1 MTMHDDHAHG
11 HHHHG
16 AGCNHD
22 HAHHPAPT
30 APPPTDKDGEERHYF
45 DHIYLSAGHDKNAR
59 RTLWVVWLTA
69 ATMVVEIAF
78 GWITGSMALLADG
91 FHMATHAGALAVAA
105 AAYSYAK
112 RHARNPRYTFGTGKV
127 GDLSG
132 FASALL
138 LLLTALF
145 IAIES
150 GMRLFEP
157 VKVAFGEATLVAIIG
172 LVINLVSALLLG
184 HDHSHD
190 HGHSHAHDDH
200 DHDHK
205 GGHADNNLRAAY
217 VHVLTDALTSVLA
230 IAALLAGRY
239 LGWWWLDPAVGLL
252 GAVVIARWA
261 WGLMKD
267 TAAILLDTAEPAL
280 MARVRGLVEA
290 EGATIRDLHVWRIG
304 PHAHAAI
311 ISLAPG
317 ADGARVRERVQPA
330 AHGTCHGGVRLSV
343 RLRKPVP
350 ARSPALS
357 YRAGP
362 MLGCAR
368 LFPIVRRPHPPRNMI
383 SYLRKEMSKCAGNMR
398 S

>member
-1 MTMHDDHAHG
+1 MTMHDHG

-16 AGCNHD
+16 E
-22 HAHHPAPT
+22 HARTSALPASPING
-30 APPPTDKDGEERHYF
+30 DEEESHYF

-91 FHMATHAGALAVAA
+91 FHMATHAGALAVAS
-105 AAYSYAK
+105 AAYSYAR
-112 RHARNPRYTFGTGKV
+112 RHARNPRFTFGTGKV

-138 LLLTALF
+138 LGVTALF
-145 IAIES
+145 ILVES
-150 GMRLFEP
+150 VLRFFEP
-157 VKVAFGEATLVAIIG
+157 VSVRFGEATLVAVIG
-172 LVINLVSALLLG
+172 LAINLISALLLG

-190 HGHSHAHDDH
+190 HGHDHGGH
-200 DHDHK
+200 DHDHPD
-205 GGHADNNLRAAY
+205 GHDHKHGHEDNNLRAAY

-239 LGWWWLDPAVGLL
+239 MGWWWLDPAVGIL

-280 MARVRGLVEA
+280 MKRIKTLVET

-317 ADGARVRERVQPA
+317 GDVAAVRARVR
-330 AHGTCHGGVRLSV
+330 GL
-343 RLRKPVP
+343 
-350 ARSPALS
+350 
-357 YRAGP
+357 
-362 MLGCAR
+362 
-368 LFPIVRRPHPPRNMI
+368 PRM
-383 SYLRKEMSKCAGNMR
+383 EHVTVECG
-398 S
+398 

>member
-1 MTMHDDHAHG
+1 MTMHEHG

-16 AGCNHD
+16 EA
-22 HAHHPAPT
+22 ALPASRVEG
-30 APPPTDKDGEERHYF
+30 AEEESHYF
-45 DHIYLSAGHDKNAR
+45 DHIYLSAGHDQNAK

-105 AAYSYAK
+105 AAYSYAR
-112 RHARNPRYTFGTGKV
+112 RHARNPRFTFGTGKV

-138 LLLTALF
+138 LGVTALF
-145 IAIES
+145 ILVES
-150 GMRLFEP
+150 VLRFFEP
-157 VKVAFGEATLVAIIG
+157 VSVKFGEATLVAVIG
-172 LVINLVSALLLG
+172 LAINLISALLLG

-190 HGHSHAHDDH
+190 HGHNDQGHSHHGH
-200 DHDHK
+200 DHDHSHGHDHK
-205 GGHADNNLRAAY
+205 KGHADNNLRAAY

-239 LGWWWLDPAVGLL
+239 MGWWWLDPAVGIL

-267 TAAILLDTAEPAL
+267 TAAILLDSAEPAL
-280 MARVRGLVEA
+280 MKRIKALVEA
-290 EGATIRDLHVWRIG
+290 EGGTIRDLHVWRIG

-317 ADGARVRERVQPA
+317 GDVAAVRARVR
-330 AHGTCHGGVRLSV
+330 GL
-343 RLRKPVP
+343 
-350 ARSPALS
+350 
-357 YRAGP
+357 
-362 MLGCAR
+362 
-368 LFPIVRRPHPPRNMI
+368 PRM
-383 SYLRKEMSKCAGNMR
+383 EHVTVECG
-398 S
+398 

>member
-1 MTMHDDHAHG
+1 MTMHDDHHHAHG
-11 HHHHG
+11 DHGHG
-16 AGCNHD
+16 AHS
-22 HAHHPAPT
+22 PADQPAT
-30 APPPTDKDGEERHYF
+30 FQDNNGEESHYF
-45 DHIYLSAGHDKNAR
+45 DHIYLSAGHDQNAK

-69 ATMVVEIAF
+69 ATMVVEIAA
-78 GWITGSMALLADG
+78 GWWTGSMALLADG

-105 AAYSYAK
+105 AAYGYAK

-138 LLLTALF
+138 LGVTALF

-150 GMRLFEP
+150 GMRLFQP
-157 VKVAFGEATLVAIIG
+157 IDVAFGEATLVAVVGLAINII
-172 LVINLVSALLLG
+172 SALLLG

-190 HGHSHAHDDH
+190 NHDHG
-200 DHDHK
+200 HDHK
-205 GGHADNNLRAAY
+205 HGHADNNLRAAY

-230 IAALLAGRY
+230 IGALLAGRY
-239 LGWWWLDPAVGLL
+239 LGWWWMDPAVGLL

-280 MARVRGLVEA
+280 MARVRAQAEA

-317 ADGARVRERVQPA
+317 ADAPKVRARVR
-330 AHGTCHGGVRLSV
+330 
-343 RLRKPVP
+343 
-350 ARSPALS
+350 AL
-357 YRAGP
+357 
-362 MLGCAR
+362 
-368 LFPIVRRPHPPRNMI
+368 PRM
-383 SYLRKEMSKCAGNMR
+383 EHVTVECG
-398 S
+398 